1 MDNKNI
7 TNDNN
12 TSLNDTQT
20 KKKSI
25 KKIVLSVILTLIF
38 AILAVGIYIGFIH
51 KPDNGANSPP
61 VFDTQGFD
69 ETIDGLYDL
78 PEGEDPL
85 TTDTSANTEE
95 STTEPVD
102 PNTLPRSEQDIYNF
116 LFVGKDRVAL
126 NTDVIMLINFN
137 TSTKKIAVLQ
147 IPRDTYIQLGYYNG
161 KINGLFAYYYLTN
174 KNDSK
179 VALRLLADTLE
190 QNLCIKIHNT
200 AYIDLDGVTAIV
212 DSLGGVEVNV
222 PSTISYF
229 DIDQRKY
236 VTIPAG
242 LQTLNGEQAEQFIRH
257 RGTYLQADIG
267 RGDAQKVF
275 VSGLI
280 KKVKSDFNLTTISKL
295 VENAFEYI
303 STDVSLPDAVYFA
316 KQLLGVDM
324 SEIKFMSMLGCGAWS
339 YPTGGGLSYYVMV
352 RKNMREMI
360 DTYFNI
366 YDFPIT
372 DGIFDKNMVFTSKT
386 IYPHFHKYYI
396 RQDIVTEQPYN
407 ADNINDNSI
416 SIPHV

>member
-1 MDNKNI
+1 MN
-7 TNDNN
+7 NDNN
-12 TSLNDTQT
+12 QIENTNLENTPPT
-20 KKKSI
+20 KKKSV
-25 KKIVLSVILTLIF
+25 KKIVLSVVLVLIF
-38 AILAVGIYIGFIH
+38 ALLAVGTYIGFIH

-69 ETIDGLYDL
+69 ETVDGLYDL
-78 PEGEDPL
+78 PEGEEPL
-85 TTDTSANTEE
+85 TTDDSASSGE

-116 LFVGKDRVAL
+116 LFIGKDRVAL

-161 KINGLFAYYYLTN
+161 KINGLYAYYYLTN
-174 KNDSK
+174 KNDSE
-179 VALRLLADTLE
+179 VAMRLLADALE

-212 DSLGGVEVNV
+212 DALGGVEVNV
-222 PSTISYF
+222 PSAISYY
-229 DIDQRKY
+229 DYDQRKH
-236 VTIPAG
+236 VVIPAG
-242 LQTLNGEQAEQFIRH
+242 LQTINGKQSEQFIRH
-257 RGTYLQADIG
+257 RSTYLQADIG

-275 VSGLI
+275 ISGLI

-295 VENAFEYI
+295 VENTFEYM
-303 STDVSLPDAVYFA
+303 STDISLPDAVYFA

-324 SEIKFMSMLGCGAWS
+324 SEIKFMSMIGCGAWS
-339 YPTGGGLSYYVMV
+339 NPNGGGLSYYVMV

-366 YDFPIT
+366 YDFSIT

-396 RQDIVTEQPYN
+396 RQDIVTGQPHN
-407 ADNINDNSI
+407 ADNINDDSI

>member
-200 AYIDLDGVTAIV
+200 AYIDLDGVKSIV
-212 DSLGGVEVNV
+212 DSLGGIEVNV
-222 PSTISYF
+222 PSTIRYYSYR
-229 DIDQRKY
+229 QKKH
-236 VTIPAG
+236 VALSPG
-242 LQTLNGEQAEQFIRH
+242 LQTLDGEAAEHFIRH
-257 RGTYLQADIG
+257 RSSYIQADIG
-267 RGDAQKVF
+267 RIDAQKVF

>member
-1 MDNKNI
+1 MNNENNQ
-7 TNDNN
+7 NDNN
-12 TSLNDTQT
+12 SLVDDTQK
-20 KKKSI
+20 KKKSV
-25 KKIVLSVILTLIF
+25 KKIVLSVILVLVL

-69 ETIDGLYDL
+69 ETIDGLYEL
-78 PEGEDPL
+78 PEGEESL

-116 LFVGKDRVAL
+116 LFVGKDRIAL

-161 KINGLFAYYYLTN
+161 KINGLYAYYYLTN
-174 KNDSK
+174 NNDSK
-179 VALRLLADTLE
+179 VAMRLLADTLE

-200 AYIDLDGVTAIV
+200 AYIDLNGVAAIV

-222 PSTISYF
+222 PSPISYNSST
-229 DIDQRKY
+229 QKKT

-242 LQTLNGEQAEQFIRH
+242 LQTLNGESAEHFIRH
-257 RGTYLQADIG
+257 RSSYLQADIG
-267 RGDAQKVF
+267 RIDAQKAF
-275 VSGLI
+275 LSGLI
-280 KKVKSDFNLTTISKL
+280 KKVKSEFNLTTISKL
-295 VENAFEYI
+295 VENAFEYM
-303 STDVSLPDAVYFA
+303 STNISLPDAVYFA
-316 KQLLGVDM
+316 KQLLGVEM

-339 YPTGGGLSYYVMV
+339 NPNGGGLSYYVMV

-366 YDFPIT
+366 YDFSIT